1 MSAQQATKAKKHNP
15 NLLEKNPLETI
26 ADLGSSSVKNTAREL
41 GGIASGV
48 FDQFMGDA
56 DYIDYEQ
63 DLQFNHSEKTTNRP
77 KGDRPLG
84 EKKETKPVF
93 RFHEHH
99 ENHTVKQ
106 EIVEIQ
112 QLIQQVKQ
120 EIKMIKQQNQS
131 MLAEV
136 KDVEKLT
143 LSSSRESTKPY
154 DASFLEV
161 ILSLLK
167 TIRLKIG
174 ESNTWLQAMVSKRKK
189 RGSAFAVRTKS
200 MGTQY
205 SLSQELQV
213 TRNVQ

>member
-1 MSAQQATKAKKHNP
+1 MSFKQAKQAKKSNSNP
-15 NLLEKNPLETI
+15 LEKNPIETI
-26 ADLGSSSVKNTAREL
+26 ADLGSSSIRQTAQEL
-41 GGIASGV
+41 GGIAGGV
-48 FDQFMGDA
+48 FDQFMGENDFYDDEDEA
-56 DYIDYEQ
+56 PAHEQ
-63 DLQFNHSEKTTNRP
+63 HKKIEHSK
-77 KGDRPLG
+77 
-84 EKKETKPVF
+84 KKESKPVF

-99 ENHTVKQ
+99 ENYTVKQ
-106 EIVEIQ
+106 EIAEIQ
-112 QLIQQVKQ
+112 QLIEQVKQ
-120 EIKMIKQQNQS
+120 EIKMIKQQNQA

-143 LSSSRESTKPY
+143 LDSSSKESSKPY

-161 ILSLLK
+161 ILSLLR

>member
-1 MSAQQATKAKKHNP
+1 MSFNQSKQAKKPKSNP
-15 NLLEKNPLETI
+15 LEKNPIETI
-26 ADLGSSSVKNTAREL
+26 ADLGSSSLKRTAQEL
-41 GGIASGV
+41 GGIAGGV
-48 FDQFMGDA
+48 FDQFMGES
-56 DYIDYEQ
+56 DYDYNEHDTPKHEQ
-63 DLQFNHSEKTTNRP
+63 RKTEP
-77 KGDRPLG
+77 AK
-84 EKKETKPVF
+84 KKESKPVF

-99 ENHTVKQ
+99 ENYTVKQ
-106 EIVEIQ
+106 EIAEIQ
-112 QLIQQVKQ
+112 QLIEQVKQ
-120 EIKMIKQQNQS
+120 EIKMIKQQNQA

-143 LSSSRESTKPY
+143 LGSSKESSKPY
-154 DASFLEV
+154 DSSFLEV
-161 ILSLLK
+161 ILSLLR

-189 RGSAFAVRTKS
+189 RGSAFAVRSKN

>member
-1 MSAQQATKAKKHNP
+1 MSVKQAGQAKKSKFNP
-15 NLLEKNPLETI
+15 LEKNPIETI
-26 ADLGSSSVKNTAREL
+26 ADLGSSSLRQTAQEL
-41 GGIASGV
+41 GGIAGGV
-48 FDQFMGDA
+48 FDQFMGEN
-56 DYIDYEQ
+56 DYDYDEHDTTKHEQ
-63 DLQFNHSEKTTNRP
+63 HKAEPAK
-77 KGDRPLG
+77 
-84 EKKETKPVF
+84 KKESKPVF

-106 EIVEIQ
+106 EIAEIQ
-112 QLIQQVKQ
+112 QLIEQVKQ
-120 EIKMIKQQNQS
+120 EIKMIKQQNQA

-143 LSSSRESTKPY
+143 LGSSQESSKPY
-154 DASFLEV
+154 DSSFLEV
-161 ILSLLK
+161 ILSLLR

-189 RGSAFAVRTKS
+189 RGSAFAVRSKQQ
-200 MGTQY
+200 GTQY

>member
-1 MSAQQATKAKKHNP
+1 MNVKQAGQPKKSKFNP
-15 NLLEKNPLETI
+15 LEKNPIETI
-26 ADLGSSSVKNTAREL
+26 TDLGSSSLRQTAQEL
-41 GGIASGV
+41 GGIAGGV
-48 FDQFMGDA
+48 FDQFMGESDFYDDEHEA
-56 DYIDYEQ
+56 PTKEQ
-63 DLQFNHSEKTTNRP
+63 HKAEHGK
-77 KGDRPLG
+77 
-84 EKKETKPVF
+84 KKESKPVF

-99 ENHTVKQ
+99 ENNTVKQ

-112 QLIQQVKQ
+112 QLIEQVKQ
-120 EIKMIKQQNQS
+120 EIKMIKQQNQA

-143 LSSSRESTKPY
+143 LGSSQESSMPY
-154 DASFLEV
+154 DASFLGV
-161 ILSLLK
+161 ILSLLR

-189 RGSAFAVRTKS
+189 RGSAFAVRSKDK
-200 MGTQY
+200 GTQY

>member
-1 MSAQQATKAKKHNP
+1 MTFKQAKQAKKSNSNP
-15 NLLEKNPLETI
+15 LEKNPLETI
-26 ADLGSSSVKNTAREL
+26 ADLGSSSLRQTAQEL
-41 GGIASGV
+41 GGIAGGV
-48 FDQFMGDA
+48 FDQFMGEN
-56 DYIDYEQ
+56 DYDDDDEYDIP
-63 DLQFNHSEKTTNRP
+63 HKEKQKTEPT
-77 KGDRPLG
+77 K
-84 EKKETKPVF
+84 KKETKPVF

-99 ENHTVKQ
+99 ENYTVKQ
-106 EIVEIQ
+106 EIAEIQ
-112 QLIQQVKQ
+112 QLIEQVKQ
-120 EIKMIKQQNQS
+120 EIKMIKQQNQA

-136 KDVEKLT
+136 SDVEKLT
-143 LSSSRESTKPY
+143 LGSSTEGTKPY

-161 ILSLLK
+161 VLSLLR

-189 RGSAFAVRTKS
+189 RGSAFASRTKS

>member
-1 MSAQQATKAKKHNP
+1 MKQAAQAKKSNP
-15 NLLEKNPLETI
+15 NLLEKNPIETL
-26 ADLGSSSVKNTAREL
+26 ADLGSSSIKKTAQEI
-41 GGIASGV
+41 GGIATGV
-48 FDQFMGDA
+48 FDQFLGD
-56 DYIDYEQ
+56 DNYVDYEHATAKREQ
-63 DLQFNHSEKTTNRP
+63 RKSEQP
-77 KGDRPLG
+77 K
-84 EKKETKPVF
+84 KKEAKPIF

-99 ENHTVKQ
+99 ENYTVKQ

-112 QLIQQVKQ
+112 QLIEQVKQ

-143 LSSSRESTKPY
+143 LSSSKESSKPY
-154 DASFLEV
+154 DSSFLEV
-161 ILSLLK
+161 ILSLLR

-174 ESNTWLQAMVSKRKK
+174 ESSTWLQAMVSKRKK
-189 RGSAFAVRTKS
+189 RGSAFAVRSKQQ
-200 MGTQY
+200 GTQY

>member
-1 MSAQQATKAKKHNP
+1 MTFKQAKQAKKSNSNP
-15 NLLEKNPLETI
+15 LEKNPLETI
-26 ADLGSSSVKNTAREL
+26 ADLGSSSLRQTAQEL
-41 GGIASGV
+41 GGIAGGV
-48 FDQFMGDA
+48 FDQFMGEN
-56 DYIDYEQ
+56 DYDDDEYDIP
-63 DLQFNHSEKTTNRP
+63 HKEKQKVEPT
-77 KGDRPLG
+77 K
-84 EKKETKPVF
+84 KKEAKPVF

-99 ENHTVKQ
+99 ENYTVKQ

-112 QLIQQVKQ
+112 QLIEQVKQ
-120 EIKMIKQQNQS
+120 EIKMIKQQNQA

-143 LSSSRESTKPY
+143 LGSSKESSKPY
-154 DASFLEV
+154 DSSFLEV
-161 ILSLLK
+161 ILSLLR

>member
-1 MSAQQATKAKKHNP
+1 MNVKQGKQAKKSNSNP
-15 NLLEKNPLETI
+15 LEKNPLETI
-26 ADLGSSSVKNTAREL
+26 ADLGSSSLRQTAQEL
-41 GGIASGV
+41 GGIAGGV
-48 FDQFMGDA
+48 FDQFMGEN
-56 DYIDYEQ
+56 DYDDDEYEY
-63 DLQFNHSEKTTNRP
+63 DLPHKEQQKTEP
-77 KGDRPLG
+77 SK
-84 EKKETKPVF
+84 KKEAKPVF

-99 ENHTVKQ
+99 ENFTVKQ
-106 EIVEIQ
+106 EIAEIQ
-112 QLIQQVKQ
+112 QLIEQVKQ
-120 EIKMIKQQNQS
+120 EIKMIKQQNQA

-136 KDVEKLT
+136 SDVEKLT
-143 LSSSRESTKPY
+143 LSSSKEGSKPY

-161 ILSLLK
+161 ILSLLR

-189 RGSAFAVRTKS
+189 RGSAFAARSKS

>member
-1 MSAQQATKAKKHNP
+1 MNVKQAAQAKKSNP
-15 NLLEKNPLETI
+15 NLLEKNPIETL
-26 ADLGSSSVKNTAREL
+26 ADLGSSSIKKTAQES
-41 GGIASGV
+41 GGIATGV
-48 FDQFMGDA
+48 FDQFLGDSNY
-56 DYIDYEQ
+56 DDYEHATAKREQ
-63 DLQFNHSEKTTNRP
+63 RNAEQP
-77 KGDRPLG
+77 K
-84 EKKETKPVF
+84 KKESKPIF

-99 ENHTVKQ
+99 ENYTVKQ

-112 QLIQQVKQ
+112 QLIEQVKQ

-143 LSSSRESTKPY
+143 LGSSKESSKPY
-154 DASFLEV
+154 DSSFLEV
-161 ILSLLK
+161 ILSLLR

-189 RGSAFAVRTKS
+189 RGSAFAVRSKQQ
-200 MGTQY
+200 GTQY

>member
-1 MSAQQATKAKKHNP
+1 MSFKQAKQAKKSNSNP
-15 NLLEKNPLETI
+15 LEKNPIETI
-26 ADLGSSSVKNTAREL
+26 ADLGSSSIRQTAQEL
-41 GGIASGV
+41 GGIAGGV
-48 FDQFMGDA
+48 FDQFMGENDFYDGEDEA
-56 DYIDYEQ
+56 PAKEQ
-63 DLQFNHSEKTTNRP
+63 HKAEHSK
-77 KGDRPLG
+77 
-84 EKKETKPVF
+84 KKEIKPVF

-99 ENHTVKQ
+99 ENYTVKQ
-106 EIVEIQ
+106 EIAEIQ
-112 QLIQQVKQ
+112 QLIEQVKQ
-120 EIKMIKQQNQS
+120 EIKMIKQQNQA

-143 LSSSRESTKPY
+143 LGSSSKESSKPY

-161 ILSLLK
+161 ILSLLR

-174 ESNTWLQAMVSKRKK
+174 ESNTWLQAMISKRKK
-189 RGSAFAVRTKS
+189 RGSAFAVRSKS

>member
-1 MSAQQATKAKKHNP
+1 MSSQQAVKAKKHNP

-26 ADLGSSSVKNTAREL
+26 ADLGSSSVKKTAREL

-56 DYIDYEQ
+56 DYVDYEHGSPHREQ
-63 DLQFNHSEKTTNRP
+63 PRTEQP
-77 KGDRPLG
+77 K
-84 EKKETKPVF
+84 KKEAKPVF

-99 ENHTVKQ
+99 ENYTVKQ
-106 EIVEIQ
+106 EIAEIQ

-143 LSSSRESTKPY
+143 LSSSQENARPY

-161 ILSLLK
+161 ILSLLR

-174 ESNTWLQAMVSKRKK
+174 ESNTWLTAMVSKRKK
-189 RGSAFAVRTKS
+189 RGSAFAARTKS

>member
-1 MSAQQATKAKKHNP
+1 MNVKQATQAKKSNSNP
-15 NLLEKNPLETI
+15 LEKNPLETI
-26 ADLGSSSVKNTAREL
+26 ADLGSSSLRKTAQEL
-41 GGIASGV
+41 GGLAGGV
-48 FDQFMGDA
+48 FDQFMGES
-56 DYIDYEQ
+56 DYDDDEH
-63 DLQFNHSEKTTNRP
+63 DSPATEKHKAEP
-77 KGDRPLG
+77 AK
-84 EKKETKPVF
+84 KKETKPVF

-99 ENHTVKQ
+99 ENYTVKQ

-112 QLIQQVKQ
+112 QLIEQVKQ
-120 EIKMIKQQNQS
+120 EIKMIKQQNQA

-143 LSSSRESTKPY
+143 LGSSNESSKPY

-161 ILSLLK
+161 ILSLLR

-189 RGSAFAVRTKS
+189 RGSAFAVRSKQQ
-200 MGTQY
+200 GTQY